1 MEYQYKAMKA
11 NGEMVEGVFTA
22 DNRRDVIEM
31 LKNNN
36 NFPVD
41 IHEKQQVGT
50 KEVAFSTGVGA
61 KDLSFFCRQLHAM
74 LKAGSTI
81 SKSLDIM
88 KRQIKKRKFRE
99 VVNDLHRDVQKG
111 TVLSLSMKNHPKV
124 FPELMIYMVE
134 SGEMSGNLDTIF
146 LRLADYFEKE
156 NKLKGKVK
164 SAMVYPI
171 ILMVMSVLV
180 VAFLVTFILPTF
192 VSMFEKSDVPLPLMT
207 QMLLNFSSF
216 VRQHTV
222 IIVIGILIII
232 ILIHQYIHSKIGRRQ
247 IDVLKLKIPIVK
259 DVNTKIITA
268 RFTRNLSTML
278 SSGVPM
284 LTALKNLA
292 DVISNQVFAEAIL
305 SFREE
310 IQKGNDLHE
319 VVRESHL
326 FPPMVDGMMEIGKES
341 GTLDEILDKT
351 ADFFDEEVE
360 TALARLVTMFEP
372 LMILVM
378 AFIVGF
384 IVIAMALPMF
394 DMFQTISG

>member
-41 IHEKQQVGT
+41 IREKEQVGT

-61 KDLSFFCRQLHAM
+61 KELSFFCRQLHAM

-99 VVNDLHRDVQKG
+99 VVNDIHRDVQKG

-216 VRQHTV
+216 VRKHTV

-372 LMILVM
+372 LMILFM